1 MSDKEKWTETDENLS
16 KLLES
21 FTYEDTKRR
30 KKQSTNSNEDTK
42 RKKQQST
49 NSNEDTK
56 RKKQQSTNS
65 NVNPFESKA
74 SKLVHVECNECKGIG
89 GVGFLLLTLEVT
101 MLTKKIIEKSYN

>member
-1 MSDKEKWTETDENLS
+1 MSDKEEWTETDENLS

-30 KKQSTNSNEDTK
+30 
-42 RKKQQST
+42 KQQST

-89 GVGFLLLTLEVT
+89 GVGFLLLKECKRCGGTGKILDIQW
-101 MLTKKIIEKSYN
+101 LTQ

>member
-1 MSDKEKWTETDENLS
+1 MSNKEEWTETDENLS

-30 KKQSTNSNEDTK
+30 KK
-42 RKKQQST
+42 
-49 NSNEDTK
+49 
-56 RKKQQSTNS
+56 QSTNS

-89 GVGFLLLTLEVT
+89 GVGFLLLKECKRCGGTG
-101 MLTKKIIEKSYN
+101 KILDLQ